1 MRARLITAL
10 VLMVSFSS
18 LAIENNW
25 KEVKDKKGVKVYN
38 QSIEGSSFKAFRAE
52 MTIEANL
59 TTLIAAFNDV
69 EVGTQWVENVDEM
82 HLVHST
88 SITDTVTYTLTK
100 APWPVANRD
109 AVVHNI
115 TTQDPETLVVTIDQ
129 AAVADFLPRNKGT
142 VRIEQL
148 NSTWTFTPVNEQ
160 ETYITYQVFTEPG
173 GQLPAWLVNTVAVSQ
188 PYKTFLGL
196 REMAAKPQ
204 YQQQVVSHIQN
215 Y

>member
-1 MRARLITAL
+1 MRSKLIVAL
-10 VLMVSFSS
+10 FMFCS
-18 LAIENNW
+18 LGASAMQNNW
-25 KEVKDKKGVKVYN
+25 HEVKDKKGVKVYN

-52 MTIEANL
+52 MTVDANL

-69 EVGTQWVENVDEM
+69 EAGTSWVENVDEM
-82 HLVHST
+82 RLVKT
-88 SITDTVTYTLTK
+88 TTVADTVTYTLSK
-100 APWPVANRD
+100 APWPVSDRD

-129 AAVADFLPRNKGT
+129 AAVPDFVPRVKGN

-148 NSTWTFTPVNEQ
+148 NSTWTFTPVSET
-160 ETYITYQVFTEPG
+160 ETYVTYQVFTEPG
-173 GQLPAWLVNTVAVSQ
+173 GKLPAWLVNTVAVSQ

-196 REMAAKPQ
+196 RDMAAKSE
-204 YQQQVVSHIQN
+204 YQTQAVEHIQN

>member
-1 MRARLITAL
+1 MRSKLIAAL
-10 VLMVSFSS
+10 LIVCAFGAQAMQD
-18 LAIENNW
+18 NW

-52 MTIEANL
+52 MNIDANL
-59 TTLIAAFNDV
+59 STLIAAFNDV
-69 EVGTQWVENVDEM
+69 DAGTSWVENVDEM
-82 HLVHST
+82 RLVKTT
-88 SITDTVTYTLTK
+88 SVTDTITYTLSK
-100 APWPVANRD
+100 APWPVSDRD

-129 AAVADFLPRNKGT
+129 AAVPDFVPRIKGN

-148 NSTWTFTPVNEQ
+148 NSTWTFTPVSEN
-160 ETYITYQVFTEPG
+160 ETYVTYQVFTEPG
-173 GQLPAWLVNTVAVSQ
+173 GNLPAWLVNTVAVSQ

-196 REMAAKPQ
+196 REMAVKAE
-204 YQQQVVSHIQN
+204 YQQQELEHIQN